1 MEALSVREFEEH
13 AGHEVN
19 STGLWLHSSGILGAS
34 PDGFILDQNAVL
46 EVKCP
51 YSARNLTV
59 AQACKLKDFCLSYTD
74 ANGYPGSRDPNLLP
88 EPG

>member
-34 PDGFILDQNAVL
+34 PDGFIHDQNAVL

-59 AQACKLKDFCLSYTD
+59 AQACMQAERLLSLIY
-74 ANGYPGSRDPNLLP
+74 GC
-88 EPG
+88 